1 MKFVFVTT
9 ILLAAMACDALRVPT
24 SHIRNL
30 DDADPEVP
38 LEPVTR
44 RMTEATFESVLADL
58 DALILDVE
66 ELEDQSDALKADLD
80 KCNADLQTCPGGTQ
94 PACPGFDNLID
105 LKDAID
111 DASDSTQTGIVLCPS
126 TINLTSP
133 IAIQSKNVTITCF
146 DAGHSGDCIFDGE
159 DTSGLFSVTQG
170 STVVFGSIKFKD
182 GKASEGAAVYVEAS
196 TVDFVDC
203 DFTGNHAVEH
213 GGAVYLYE
221 LSGSATVDS
230 CTFSNNKADETGGAL
245 LIYDSTVDIEGST
258 FSGNRADWGGA
269 MSVWRFSDVDVVD
282 VVNDSS
288 FSMNIA
294 NDGGGAIYAKDS
306 VLSFDNAEFIGNK
319 ADAGAG
325 LRLSDA
331 EVDLSDIVFSGNE
344 NTGSDTDKG
353 VDLYIEGDSSDVVCA
368 IEDVYFCDGIDP
380 GIFDESGSST
390 INCDTE
396 SGAKCP

>member
-111 DASDSTQTGIVLCPS
+111 GASDSTQTSIVLCPS
-126 TINLTSP
+126 TITLTSP
-133 IAIQSKNVTITCF
+133 IAIQSKNVAITCF
-146 DAGHSGDCIFDGE
+146 DADNSEDCIFDGE
-159 DTSGLFSVTQG
+159 ATSGLFSVTQG
-170 STVVFGSIKFKD
+170 STVVFGGIKFKD

-203 DFTGNHAVEH
+203 DFTGNHAVVRTMQRALIIAFSACFWILLNSAFPFSSP
-213 GGAVYLYE
+213 GAWWRSVSIRAFWFGN
-221 LSGSATVDS
+221 SGFVHFLEQQS
-230 CTFSNNKADETGGAL
+230 
-245 LIYDSTVDIEGST
+245 
-258 FSGNRADWGGA
+258 
-269 MSVWRFSDVDVVD
+269 
-282 VVNDSS
+282 
-288 FSMNIA
+288 
-294 NDGGGAIYAKDS
+294 
-306 VLSFDNAEFIGNK
+306 
-319 ADAGAG
+319 
-325 LRLSDA
+325 
-331 EVDLSDIVFSGNE
+331 
-344 NTGSDTDKG
+344 
-353 VDLYIEGDSSDVVCA
+353 
-368 IEDVYFCDGIDP
+368 
-380 GIFDESGSST
+380 
-390 INCDTE
+390 
-396 SGAKCP
+396 